1 MQFLS
6 WRFFCLCNSPKSVSK
21 YFTRTEPIKGSKKS
35 KKWRKKFTCCSL
47 PQPQAAPGGLEHLCL
62 DQTQPCAPASFF
74 VSFFVHHF
82 VHFVPRSNSTLCTC
96 IISAIDTTNSKSEQ
110 QTLLSYRIKIAPLF
124 FFDVPFPIAAAPP
137 HSIQPQVLDF
147 SKKTTN
153 CRLHVL
159 VVVKHPPDSDPRAF
173 QGFGAP
179 SGPPPLV
186 GQVET
191 GRAA

>member
-1 MQFLS
+1 M
-6 WRFFCLCNSPKSVSK
+6 CPC
-21 YFTRTEPIKGSKKS
+21 
-35 KKWRKKFTCCSL
+35 
-47 PQPQAAPGGLEHLCL
+47 
-62 DQTQPCAPASFF
+62 QTQLCAPASFF
-74 VSFFVHHF
+74 ASFFVHHF
-82 VHFVPRSNSTLCTC
+82 VHFVHHFVHFVHHFVPRSNSTLCTC
-96 IISAIDTTNSKSEQ
+96 IISAIDTTNSNSDQ

-159 VVVKHPPDSDPRAF
+159 VVEKHPPDSDPRAF

-186 GQVET
+186 LQGVLQLWWA
-191 GRAA
+191 R